1 MSILRRLLGETA
13 IYGLSTMV
21 ASLVGFLLIP
31 IYTRTF
37 SPAEYG
43 VLAQI
48 NTATTLATI
57 FAVFGM
63 DNSSAVWFWEHP
75 EPDERARTFSTWFA
89 FSMFAGTSLGLL
101 AVLLRGPLSRTLLHD
116 EKLSYLWLVF
126 AANVALLN
134 SPRVG
139 TIWFRMHRRPIYAVT
154 ITILSSLASALFGV
168 LLVAYMK
175 FGIAGAVGAQLAGS
189 TIGFFATMIA
199 LRKVL
204 SISAIDLRRLGPML
218 RFSAPLVL
226 MSKVGWLVGSALS
239 FVVNLMCS
247 ASDAGLYQV
256 GNSLASF
263 IGIAIFA
270 FCQAWSPFALSIRD
284 ESVARRVYGLALEG
298 AVAIGILLAY
308 GIAVFSLPI
317 LRMVAGPQYLGARWV
332 LSFLALNMVL
342 TSMPSVLSVTF
353 ARVKRTR
360 PLASATIQGALVTL
374 IGVFLMTRRW
384 GKEGVAI
391 SVVLGGAATLIQAF
405 RASQR
410 VFPITVDLRRV
421 GIVAGAATIWSALFF
436 FVDQSSTLLR
446 SIGVGAAL
454 FVSLGMV
461 VAVVYRSSIRSALV
475 EIRTI

>member
-1 MSILRRLLGETA
+1 MSVLRRLLGETA
-13 IYGLSTMV
+13 VYGLSTVV

-75 EPDERARTFSTWFA
+75 EPEERARTFSTWFA
-89 FSMFAGTSLGLL
+89 FSMFAGASVGVL
-101 AVLLRGPLSRTLLHD
+101 AILLRGPLSRALLHD
-116 EKLSYLWLVF
+116 ERLNYLWVVF

-139 TIWFRMHRRPIYAVT
+139 TIWFRMLRRPLSAVT
-154 ITILSSLASALFGV
+154 ITILSSLASAFFGV
-168 LLVAYMK
+168 FLVVYVK
-175 FGIAGAVGAQLAGS
+175 LGIAGAVGAQLAGS
-189 TIGFFATMIA
+189 VIGFFATAVA

-204 SISAIDLRRLGPML
+204 SFSSIDLGRLSPML

-226 MSKVGWLVGSALS
+226 MSKVGWLVSSALS

-263 IGIAIFA
+263 IGIVVFA

-284 ESVARRVYGLALEG
+284 EGVARRIYGLAIE
-298 AVAIGILLAY
+298 ASAAMGILLAY

-317 LRMVAGPQYLGARWV
+317 LRIVAGPQYLGARWV
-332 LSFLALNMVL
+332 LSFLALNTVL
-342 TSMPSVLSVTF
+342 TSLPSVLSVTF

-360 PLASATIQGALVTL
+360 PLAGATVQGAVVTL
-374 IGVFLMTRRW
+374 AGVFLTTRHW
-384 GKEGVAI
+384 GKEGVAL
-391 SVVLGGAATLIQAF
+391 SVVLGGATTWIQAF

-410 VFPITVDLRRV
+410 VFPITVDLRRMGV
-421 GIVAGAATIWSALFF
+421 VVGAAVVWSVLFF
-436 FVDQSSTLLR
+436 LVDRSSTLLR

-454 FVSLGMV
+454 FVSFGVFV
-461 VAVVYRSSIRSALV
+461 VVVYRSSIRSALT
-475 EIRTI
+475 EMRTT